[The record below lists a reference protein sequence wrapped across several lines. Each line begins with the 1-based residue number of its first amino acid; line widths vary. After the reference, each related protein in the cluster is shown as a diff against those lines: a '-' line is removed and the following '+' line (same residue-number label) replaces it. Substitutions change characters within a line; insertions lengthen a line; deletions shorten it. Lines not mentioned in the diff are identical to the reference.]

1 MSVSHAPPRHLYGQ
15 LLGEPLTHAAWRI
28 HALLLLLLPIMA
40 WQVIVPAH
48 QEPNFGIELA
58 DGQLVIRDLAAHISF
73 ARAFWA
79 EGGDYSVASHI
90 QITNAWCGQDVN
102 RALPFGYSPTMLWL
116 LAPFCALTTKWG
128 FIIWTLINGGAV
140 WWMAQRRRSVCLIG
154 ALALVSPLTMISM
167 ALGQTSLLTSAGIIF
182 LMLRHRRADLEATE
196 RWSWLLVCE
205 VVVLWAL
212 TAKPPLAI
220 AAAAAMLVGRRWKTV
235 CLAIAL
241 SLVTTLLLTPKLGYD
256 WVAQYVALL
265 SNYDREMADA
275 AFAWSLRPDHM
286 SNLRSLLWSYGV
298 IGDHVA
304 SQISTVCW
312 LISTAAIVVAGA
324 VRKLPGYAAWALVVL
339 AYLLFCPHLTSTED
353 LHLIVVV
360 AWSVVYLPNYAVNY
374 RFTLAVLAL
383 IVALFAPD
391 NLLPVGGFRSSF
403 IFGVKLSILA
413 VVCAALRS
421 CREPKTLPET
431 PRLATDGSSR

>member
-48 QEPNFGIELA
+48 QEPNFGIKLA
-58 DGQLVIRDLAAHISF
+58 DGQLVIRDLAAHIRF

-116 LAPFCALTTKWG
+116 LAPFCVLTTKWG
-128 FIIWTLINGGAV
+128 FVIWTLINGGAV

-167 ALGQTSLLTSAGIIF
+167 ALGQTSLLTAAGIIF

-220 AAAAAMLVGRRWKTV
+220 AAAAANSGTACAASCASRLRCPTRSGSMTMLGRVRSSNQLRATPAALNRTNATSAAANPTRDRSGASAS
-235 CLAIAL
+235 CLQSDIP
-241 SLVTTLLLTPKLGYD
+241 T
-256 WVAQYVALL
+256 
-265 SNYDREMADA
+265 E
-275 AFAWSLRPDHM
+275 
-286 SNLRSLLWSYGV
+286 
-298 IGDHVA
+298 
-304 SQISTVCW
+304 
-312 LISTAAIVVAGA
+312 
-324 VRKLPGYAAWALVVL
+324 YAAWRDPEAAGGL
-339 AYLLFCPHLTSTED
+339 A
-353 LHLIVVV
+353 
-360 AWSVVYLPNYAVNY
+360 
-374 RFTLAVLAL
+374 
-383 IVALFAPD
+383 
-391 NLLPVGGFRSSF
+391 RSA
-403 IFGVKLSILA
+403 GRA
-413 VVCAALRS
+413 
-421 CREPKTLPET
+421 
-431 PRLATDGSSR
+431 SS